1 MKNFFKKNLI
11 FLIYLTYFC
20 HIETFSSCSS
30 CKNDNNNNKQTD
42 ETIEQKIERL
52 KNEHINILNN
62 YSSTAK
68 NTYEKISNKDFTQ
81 LINLC
86 KTKLDG
92 SLKNENQFNAMCKYL
107 EFDRGDE
114 KKRIKRIIYDNL
126 HVAYQKYIIEVHIT
140 HKNGIKNPL
149 KYIVNYD
156 INDLHEFVMTYT
168 GDAKEIT
175 ENTLLFTNTT
185 DSLDFFIFNKHAY
198 SKNLYGK
205 DIIKPIDGSFDNLY
219 YVVYDKK
226 TSVYGEKI
234 KQNYKAN
241 ANFTKDNVNDVY
253 ILKISFSEEN
263 IE

>member
-1 MKNFFKKNLI
+1 MMKNFFKKNLI

-20 HIETFSSCSS
+20 HIETFSGCSS
-30 CKNDNNNNKQTD
+30 CKNDNNNKQTD

-52 KNEHINILNN
+52 KNEHINIYNN

-68 NTYEKISNKDFTQ
+68 NTYNQLTGEDFTQ
-81 LINLC
+81 MIDSC
-86 KTKLDG
+86 KKKWDE
-92 SLKNENQFNAMCKYL
+92 SLKDEHLFNTMYSYL
-107 EFDRGDE
+107 EFYRDE
-114 KKRIKRIIYDNL
+114 KKMIKKLIYDNL

-205 DIIKPIDGSFDNLY
+205 DIIKPIDGSFDKLY

-226 TSVYGEKI
+226 TSVYGKKI

-253 ILKISFSEEN
+253 ILEILFTEEN

>member
-20 HIETFSSCSS
+20 HIETFSGCSS

-81 LINLC
+81 MIESC
-86 KTKLDG
+86 KEKWDE
-92 SLKNENQFNAMCKYL
+92 SLKNEKQFNAMCNYL

-114 KKRIKRIIYDNL
+114 KKRIKRIIYKNL
-126 HVAYQKYIIEVHIT
+126 HRAYKKGIIKVHIT
-140 HKNGIKNPL
+140 NKNGTEDTL
-149 KYIVNYD
+149 KYTSIKD
-156 INDLHEFVMTYT
+156 IKKLHEFVKTYS
-168 GDAKEIT
+168 GDTKEFT
-175 ENTLLFTNTT
+175 KNTLLFTNTT

-198 SKNLYGK
+198 SKNLFWK

-226 TSVYGEKI
+226 TSVYEEKI

-241 ANFTKDNVNDVY
+241 ANFTKDKNNDVY
-253 ILKISFSEEN
+253 ILEISFTEEN